1 MKQIAFL
8 FETHLDKFKFL
19 PIPTKDLSPNVE
31 NVHLLGKDF
40 FKESG
45 KQKLVV
51 EFSVQ
56 FSSGVFGDFEQKL
69 VFDFGYGLVLAR
81 PLFAS
86 VVTKDI
92 CSRGQDT
99 SSRTAYCCTLE
110 WSEKEMELVKCK
122 NSIERDLDG
131 LCDQYSIPDV
141 LPNPS
146 ECAEFTP
153 KTYCK
158 LWHDILFTEE
168 QHVQNEVARYHDCF
182 FLNSVIPW
190 P

>member
-1 MKQIAFL
+1 M

-19 PIPTKDLSPNVE
+19 PIPTKDRSPNVE

-45 KQKLVV
+45 GQKSVV

-69 VFDFGYGLVLAR
+69 VFDFGQGLVLVR

-92 CSRGQDT
+92 CSSGQGT
-99 SSRTAYCCTLE
+99 SSRAAYCCTLE

-122 NSIERDLDG
+122 DFIEMDLDG
-131 LCDQYSIPDV
+131 LCDQYCIPDV
-141 LPNPS
+141 LPDPS
-146 ECAEFTP
+146 ECAEFTRE
-153 KTYCK
+153 TYCK
-158 LWHDILFTEE
+158 LWHDILFIEE
-168 QHVQNEVARYHDCF
+168 KYIQEEVARYEV
-182 FLNSVIPW
+182 LEVTV
-190 P
+190 

>member
-1 MKQIAFL
+1 M

-19 PIPTKDLSPNVE
+19 RIPTKDPSPNVE

-45 KQKLVV
+45 KQKSVL

-69 VFDFGYGLVLAR
+69 VFDFGQGLVLAR

-92 CSRGQDT
+92 CSSGQDT

-110 WSEKEMELVKCK
+110 WSEEEMELVKCK
-122 NSIERDLDG
+122 DLIEKDLDG
-131 LCDQYSIPDV
+131 LCDQYCIPDV
-141 LPNPS
+141 LPDPS
-146 ECAEFTP
+146 ECAEFTRE
-153 KTYCK
+153 TYCK
-158 LWHDILFTEE
+158 LWHDILFIEE
-168 QHVQNEVARYHDCF
+168 QHVQNEVARYHDSF
-182 FLNSVIPW
+182 FNSIIPW
-190 P
+190 NLV